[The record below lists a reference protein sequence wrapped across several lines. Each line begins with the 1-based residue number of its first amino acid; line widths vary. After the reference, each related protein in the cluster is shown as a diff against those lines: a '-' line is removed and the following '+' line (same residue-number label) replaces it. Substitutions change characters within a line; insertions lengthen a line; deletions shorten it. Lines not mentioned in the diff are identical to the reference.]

1 MSFLSNIG
9 KSAIS
14 KIEKSFARK
23 IGLGFLVGG
32 NSIGAYGDIIF
43 ETSDSKVE
51 TFDGFTRTTKS
62 RLATHNIIGQKPI
75 VEFIGPD
82 VDEISFNMKFNV
94 LLGVDPLSE
103 TDKLRKYATEGK
115 AFYLILDNCPVGD
128 NQWVVESVGDSVSA
142 WNNTGAIVSTTV
154 AVTLKEYVPELSI

>member
-1 MSFLSNIG
+1 M
-9 KSAIS
+9 
-14 KIEKSFARK
+14 
-23 IGLGFLVGG
+23 
-32 NSIGAYGDIIF
+32 
-43 ETSDSKVE
+43 
-51 TFDGFTRTTKS
+51 
-62 RLATHNIIGQKPI
+62 
-75 VEFIGPD
+75 
-82 VDEISFNMKFNV
+82 